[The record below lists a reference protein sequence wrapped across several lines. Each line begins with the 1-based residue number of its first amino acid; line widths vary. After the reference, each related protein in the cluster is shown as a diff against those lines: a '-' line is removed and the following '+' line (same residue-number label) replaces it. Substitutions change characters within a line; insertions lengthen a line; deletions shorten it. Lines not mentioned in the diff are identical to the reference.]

1 MKSLKKLLV
10 YLFVIAVVCG
20 VRVTALRAQEGPQ
33 GPMEAP
39 AEHHVSRIGT
49 EPEPPA
55 PPSLPVEEIIRRF
68 SQKEDEYLK
77 SRPNYGFRK
86 SVRIQEFG
94 PDGGVVGEFLRVTQY
109 QKLAD
114 GRVAMKP
121 IEKPQSTLQG
131 VYLAPE
137 DLDALDRIPA
147 YPLTSAQLAKYDL
160 KFIGRELV
168 DEVDCYI
175 FQVKPKGV
183 ERAQA
188 YFEGVVWVDAQYLE
202 VVKTY
207 GKWVTEQGDTR
218 GIAQLPFALFE
229 TYRENVD
236 GKYWFPNYLRSDDTL
251 HTKEGDIPVRLVI
264 KWTDFKPASA
274 VGSVPTPPASPS
286 SGNPTS
292 EWPAPSPG
300 VASAPPPA
308 APGPPPPKLGRGSGP
323 ARK

>member
-1 MKSLKKLLV
+1 MKLLQRILI
-10 YLFVIAVVCG
+10 YLFAVGG
-20 VRVTALRAQEGPQ
+20 VLGVGAAVFGPQGSSQ

-94 PDGGVVGEFLRVTQY
+94 PDGSVIGEFLSVAQF

-114 GRVAMKP
+114 GRVAIKT

-147 YPLTSAQLAKYDL
+147 YPLTSGQLAKYDL

-175 FQVKPKGV
+175 FQAKPKEV
-183 ERAQA
+183 ERAKA
-188 YFEGVVWVDAQYLE
+188 YFEGGVW
-202 VVKTY
+202 
-207 GKWVTEQGDTR
+207 
-218 GIAQLPFALFE
+218 
-229 TYRENVD
+229 
-236 GKYWFPNYLRSDDTL
+236 
-251 HTKEGDIPVRLVI
+251 
-264 KWTDFKPASA
+264 
-274 VGSVPTPPASPS
+274 
-286 SGNPTS
+286 
-292 EWPAPSPG
+292 
-300 VASAPPPA
+300 
-308 APGPPPPKLGRGSGP
+308 
-323 ARK
+323 

>member
-1 MKSLKKLLV
+1 MKSLKRLLV
-10 YLFVIAVVCG
+10 YLFAIAVMAG
-20 VRVTALRAQEGPQ
+20 VSVTALRAQGTSQ

-68 SQKEDEYLK
+68 SQKEDEYQK

-94 PDGGVVGEFLRVTQY
+94 PDGSVIGEFLRVAQF

-114 GRVAMKP
+114 GRVAIKT

-147 YPLTSAQLAKYDL
+147 YPLTSGQLAKYDL
-160 KFIGRELV
+160 KFLGRELV

-183 ERAQA
+183 ERSKA
-188 YFEGVVWVDAQYLE
+188 YFDGIVWGDAKYLE

-207 GKWVTEQGDTR
+207 GKWVTDLGEMHSLSGKT
-218 GIAQLPFALFE
+218 FSLFE

-251 HTKEGDIPVRLVI
+251 HTKEGDMPVRLVI
-264 KWTDFKPASA
+264 KWSDFKTAGTGQS
-274 VGSVPTPPASPS
+274 TPS
-286 SGNPTS
+286 
-292 EWPAPSPG
+292 APSP
-300 VASAPPPA
+300 
-308 APGPPPPKLGRGSGP
+308 
-323 ARK
+323 